1 MCIQLYVVLTDNVSN
16 LLEYLPS
23 RLPIR
28 CLTMVPRF
36 DTLRKSELQSTKP
49 LFEINSTGNS
59 QMYFFIRLDLKRP
72 FLGQFFKTFPLF
84 SHGLKIPPHF

>member
-23 RLPIR
+23 RLPIS

-36 DTLRKSELQSTKP
+36 DTLCKSELQSTKP
-49 LFEINSTGNS
+49 LFEINS
-59 QMYFFIRLDLKRP
+59 QMYFFIRLELKKP
-72 FLGQFFKTFPLF
+72 FSGQFLKTFPLF